1 MSELLFGIDLGGS
14 KIEGIIF
21 DFKTNS
27 VHFRERISTEADKG
41 YSHIL
46 NRIKTLVDMMSA
58 SVKVKPACI
67 GFGTPGK
74 WNPQTK
80 CMQNSN
86 TVCLNGKPLKTD
98 LEKLLNIQ
106 VFISNDANCF
116 ALAESLLSDVA
127 KFKPEVVFG
136 IIMGTGV
143 GGGIVVQ
150 DEVLNGLHGIAGE
163 WGHNFLDRS
172 GGTCYCGKVGC
183 VETIISGTAL
193 EKFFYEKSGFQRKL
207 PEIVELADNNDANA
221 QETLNRLHYFFGKA
235 IAHVINIL
243 DPDVVIVG
251 GGVGNIDTIYTHGV
265 KSINQ
270 FLFNNRLETKIVKPS
285 LGDSAG
291 VYGAALLCKRFG

>member
-1 MSELLFGIDLGGS
+1 
-14 KIEGIIF
+14 
-21 DFKTNS
+21 
-27 VHFRERISTEADKG
+27 
-41 YSHIL
+41 
-46 NRIKTLVDMMSA
+46 
-58 SVKVKPACI
+58 
-67 GFGTPGK
+67 
-74 WNPQTK
+74 
-80 CMQNSN
+80 MQNSN